1 MFTLWTMALFLN
13 ELVSPFIVQQSYSIG
28 FQLLYVNLSENF
40 GLIETKLTLFDCTS
54 LQRYSK

>member
-1 MFTLWTMALFLN
+1 MFTLWTIVLFLN

-28 FQLLYVNLSENF
+28 FQLLYVNLSQNF

-54 LQRYSK
+54 LQR

>member
-40 GLIETKLTLFDCTS
+40 GLIETTLFDCTS